1 MWYFKKR
8 KKHNTQTEAQDMYV
22 GRIMHTDLIT
32 VSPSTSL
39 EDANILVKKK
49 QIDHLLVVNDTG
61 KLVGII
67 SDRDLKQ
74 YWASPATSLSNHE
87 LNYLLQQVLVEMIM
101 VKTVET
107 VSPDTT
113 IERAA
118 LVMQEKDINA
128 LPVME
133 NDKLVGI
140 ITSTDVMGVLLD
152 AIGISEESVRLGV
165 MVGDSIG
172 TLANV
177 AEVLKKNQ
185 INIQSLFAW
194 PEKEVEGISQLVM
207 RIPKADGQKATEA
220 LQDHGFKV
228 ITHYQKDITPFLP

>member
-1 MWYFKKR
+1 
-8 KKHNTQTEAQDMYV
+8 MYV

-49 QIDHLLVVNDTG
+49 QIDHLLVVNDSG

-74 YWASPATSLSNHE
+74 YWASPATTLSNHE

-101 VKTVET
+101 VKAVET

-118 LVMQEKDINA
+118 LIMQEKDINA

-133 NDKLVGI
+133 NDELVGI

-152 AIGISEESVRLGV
+152 AIGISDESVRLGV
-165 MVGDSIG
+165 MVKDSIG
-172 TLANV
+172 ALASV
-177 AEVLKKNQ
+177 SEVLKKDQ

-194 PEKEVEGISQLVM
+194 PEKAFEGVSQLVM
-207 RIPKADGQKATEA
+207 RIPKVDGQKAIAA
-220 LQDHGFKV
+220 LQNNGFKV